1 MRVVGALVR
10 LTGRTPAGH
19 PPRSSLS
26 GSRKRRRSNRRR
38 LSGIPRIQR
47 RAQPKTTVPQ
57 TTTLL
62 VVDPEEGDGEEVSRG
77 AEWAKQVEAKL
88 LEKSQ
93 QIADLMQENDD
104 QKSLI
109 QAQKKR
115 IGEVSI

>member
-1 MRVVGALVR
+1 M
-10 LTGRTPAGH
+10 
-19 PPRSSLS
+19 
-26 GSRKRRRSNRRR
+26 
-38 LSGIPRIQR
+38 
-47 RAQPKTTVPQ
+47 
-57 TTTLL
+57 
-62 VVDPEEGDGEEVSRG
+62 
-77 AEWAKQVEAKL
+77 EAKL